1 MPDIIVYSTTYCPYC
16 VRAKQLLE
24 RKGAEYK
31 EIMVDQDPSLMQ
43 EMMERSQRRTVPQI
57 FIRNQ
62 SIGGY
67 DELAH
72 LDAKGELD
80 SLLEFDA

>member
-1 MPDIIVYSTTYCPYC
+1 MSNIIVYSTAYCPYC

-31 EIMVDQDPSLMQ
+31 EFMVDQSPTLMQ

-57 FIRNQ
+57 FINDQ

-67 DELAH
+67 DDLAQ

-80 SLLEFDA
+80 NLILGT